1 MMFYVETYG
10 MPLENKWKNGDLHV
24 KHENDEQAGSNY
36 QTGGV
41 IVDLS
46 DVSD

>member
-1 MMFYVETYG
+1 
-10 MPLENKWKNGDLHV
+10 MPLEKQWKNGDLQG
-24 KHENDEQAGSNY
+24 KYENDEQAGSNY